1 MYSGSAMF
9 RPLLLLLCLSVC
21 AFVRPQDD
29 CKPIRPMQDFDE
41 EKVGLSDQINFKQNR
56 NALLNP

>member
-1 MYSGSAMF
+1 MYSGSDMF

-41 EKVGLSDQINFKQNR
+41 EKVGLSDQKTNF
-56 NALLNP
+56 

>member
-41 EKVGLSDQINFKQNR
+41 EKVGLSDQKTNF
-56 NALLNP
+56 